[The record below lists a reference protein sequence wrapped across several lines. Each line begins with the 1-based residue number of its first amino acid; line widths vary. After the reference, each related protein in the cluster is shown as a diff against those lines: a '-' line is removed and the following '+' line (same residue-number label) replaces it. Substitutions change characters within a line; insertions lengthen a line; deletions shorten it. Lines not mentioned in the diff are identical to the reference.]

1 MWYAPVMKLTHT
13 QSEMVEEAARAVENA
28 RAVREFHAKRNKRGT
43 RQRETDIRLAL
54 ERLRD
59 AMKPI
64 RRTIA
69 RLPYDAA
76 GMDADVLKTASQD
89 IQRERRKL
97 WKMRATKRKRKN

>member
-1 MWYAPVMKLTHT
+1 MWYASVMKLRHT
-13 QSEMVEEAARAVENA
+13 QSEMIEEAERAIENA

-64 RRTIA
+64 RRAIA
-69 RLPYDAA
+69 RLPYDSV
-76 GMDADVLKTASQD
+76 GMDAETLKTASQD

-97 WKMRATKRKRKN
+97 WKMKGSKRKRKN